1 MEKFVRL
8 ERVNFVTIH
17 ASVFWL
23 VLLCRPRQSSVVNF
37 FHPTDELFEVVY
49 EWGRSIVA
57 SERLYL

>member
-1 MEKFVRL
+1 MEKFMRL
-8 ERVNFVTIH
+8 ERVNSVTIQTR
-17 ASVFWL
+17 AFRL